1 MHAARC
7 MSTKQFHT
15 LAGNIALEVSSDTDM
30 QKCQGLLARGLN
42 VRPERVHLIETEPNS
57 LYQVLVCTTFKVT
70 CDVCWGRLECACQE
84 DEEMCECVA
93 TQQWK
98 ENVEDEELCNKCQE
112 AIDLSSHW
120 CTDDFCVLCSGE
132 DGRLATSSPK
142 HRRRKTAKKALSA
155 VPWVEEDYF

>member
-7 MSTKQFHT
+7 TSTKKFQT
-15 LAGNIALEVSSDTDM
+15 LAGNIALEVSSNTNM
-30 QKCQGLLARGLN
+30 QKCQGLLARSLN
-42 VRPERVHLIETEPNS
+42 VRPEMVHLIETEPNS
-57 LYQVLVCTTFKVT
+57 LYRVLVCATFKVT

-98 ENVEDEELCNKCQE
+98 DDEELCNKCQE
-112 AIDLSSHW
+112 AIDLSSHR
-120 CTDDFCVLCSGE
+120 CTNDVCVLCSE
-132 DGRLATSSPK
+132 DGRLATSSLK

-155 VPWVEEDYF
+155 VPWVEEDCF